1 MGDKQSQTRK
11 SQIEKDEKMMKYDLE
26 LNLPY
31 ALLTI
36 FALAVFYGIYFAKV
50 FAQKQRGIK
59 TCQIGRRKEKYILF
73 ARCSVYE
80 G

>member
-1 MGDKQSQTRK
+1 
-11 SQIEKDEKMMKYDLE
+11 MMKYDLE
-26 LNLPY
+26 LNSPY